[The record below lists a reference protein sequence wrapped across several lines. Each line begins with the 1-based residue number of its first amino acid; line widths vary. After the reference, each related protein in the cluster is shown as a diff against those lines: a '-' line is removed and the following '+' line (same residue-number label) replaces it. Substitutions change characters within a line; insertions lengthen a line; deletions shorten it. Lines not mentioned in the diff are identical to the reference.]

1 MTWGFGPFNPDDF
14 RETVMS
20 NEYIVFD
27 VVDET
32 PKVVYFDITE
42 GDLLPEIK
50 LAVKKGGVV
59 YGDLTGW
66 TVAFSMARVD
76 DPTSVKVNASAG
88 ALDVAGD
95 AKVKY
100 SWQGTDTNTPD
111 LYLAEFKLTD
121 TGAKTLTVPNQD
133 TQKLFVRVNKRVN

>member
-1 MTWGFGPFNPDDF
+1 MA
-14 RETVMS
+14 

-27 VVDET
+27 VLDET
-32 PKVVYFDITE
+32 PREVYFDIVE

-66 TVAFSMARVD
+66 TVAFSMERKD
-76 DPTSVKVNASAG
+76 DSSTKKINAAAG
-88 ALDVAGD
+88 ALDVAAD

-100 SWQGTDTNTPD
+100 SWSGTDTDTPD
-111 LYLAEFKLTD
+111 IYRGEFKLTD
-121 TGAKTLTVPNQD
+121 TGAKTLRVPNSENQR
-133 TQKLFVRVNKRVN
+133 LWIRVNRKVN